1 MGSALRSAEAWRAD
15 RLFSQ
20 GASAFHS
27 PALERVTHAA
37 AGSRALL
44 PVRPTLGV
52 ALLASTLGSP
62 PAVGPPSRPSP
73 LISCHS
79 RQDFFTPGREARRSE
94 VKGWRAQTATCPSAA
109 PPVTQPRGC
118 RRTRAGGGG
127 RRRVGSQNFGMN
139 IREPR
144 LGTRKAANQIPP
156 PGEAA
161 YPGAPPPRDRKR
173 PSPSEARV
181 PSDSFT
187 PSSLTGLPFPPHPS
201 KTCTAASELIAHK
214 YLAKVLREK
223 KKAPMGPK

>member
-52 ALLASTLGSP
+52 GLLASTLGSP
-62 PAVGPPSRPSP
+62 PAVASRSRPSP

-79 RQDFFTPGREARRSE
+79 RQDFSTPGREARRSE

-118 RRTRAGGGG
+118 RRTRAGAGG
-127 RRRVGSQNFGMN
+127 RSVGSQNFGTN
-139 IREPR
+139 IREPNPAPEGQRTKSLHWERLHTLAPLLRGTGSGRAPRR
-144 LGTRKAANQIPP
+144 LGSRVIPSLP
-156 PGEAA
+156 PASLA
-161 YPGAPPPRDRKR
+161 CHPPTPRR
-173 PSPSEARV
+173 PARRQV
-181 PSDSFT
+181 S
-187 PSSLTGLPFPPHPS
+187 
-201 KTCTAASELIAHK
+201 
-214 YLAKVLREK
+214 
-223 KKAPMGPK
+223 

>member
-1 MGSALRSAEAWRAD
+1 MGSAPRSAEAWRAD

-44 PVRPTLGV
+44 PLRPTLGV

-62 PAVGPPSRPSP
+62 PAVASPSRPSP

-94 VKGWRAQTATCPSAA
+94 VKGWRAQTATCPSSA

-118 RRTRAGGGG
+118 RRTRAGVGGS
-127 RRRVGSQNFGMN
+127 VGSQNFEMN
-139 IREPR
+139 IREPNPAPERQRTKSLHWERLHTPAPLLRGTGSGRAPRR
-144 LGTRKAANQIPP
+144 LGSRVIPSLP
-156 PGEAA
+156 PASPA
-161 YPGAPPPRDRKR
+161 CHSPPR
-173 PSPSEARV
+173 PARRQV
-181 PSDSFT
+181 T
-187 PSSLTGLPFPPHPS
+187 
-201 KTCTAASELIAHK
+201 
-214 YLAKVLREK
+214 
-223 KKAPMGPK
+223 

>member
-1 MGSALRSAEAWRAD
+1 M
-15 RLFSQ
+15 
-20 GASAFHS
+20 
-27 PALERVTHAA
+27 
-37 AGSRALL
+37 
-44 PVRPTLGV
+44 
-52 ALLASTLGSP
+52 
-62 PAVGPPSRPSP
+62 
-73 LISCHS
+73 
-79 RQDFFTPGREARRSE
+79 
-94 VKGWRAQTATCPSAA
+94 
-109 PPVTQPRGC
+109 
-118 RRTRAGGGG
+118 
-127 RRRVGSQNFGMN
+127 GSQNFGMN